1 MSLFK
6 LYKDIK
12 YTSWDRLYFK
22 VEAEDINSAV
32 QKIVDGDVDEYDVEG
47 LDVYETLTPEENNDF
62 STIEIFSNTGEL
74 LYKNG
79 E

>member
-6 LYKDIK
+6 LYKDVK
-12 YTSWDRLYFK
+12 YTSWDRLYFE

-32 QKIVDGDVDEYDVEG
+32 QKIVDGDVDEYDVKG
-47 LDVYETLTPEENNDF
+47 LDVYEILTPEENNDF
-62 STIEIFSNTGEL
+62 STIEIFSNTDEL

>member
-6 LYKDIK
+6 LYKDVK
-12 YTSWDRLYFK
+12 YTSWDRLYFE

>member
-12 YTSWDRLYFK
+12 YTSWDRLYFE

>member
-6 LYKDIK
+6 LYKDVK
-12 YTSWDRLYFK
+12 YTSWDRLYFE

-32 QKIVDGDVDEYDVEG
+32 QKIVDGDVDEYNVEG

>member
-32 QKIVDGDVDEYDVEG
+32 QKIIDGDVDEYDIEG

>member
-6 LYKDIK
+6 LYKDVK
-12 YTSWDRLYFK
+12 YTSWDRLYFE

-47 LDVYETLTPEENNDF
+47 LDDYETLTPEENNDF